1 MLHRVEAVK
10 SYKMTGGNIV
20 LKETSKKVQSLVR
33 EKRAKRK
40 YLNEEIIKENDSQ
53 RFSSIQF
60 YSRPYNNS
68 ELYVKLHTKEM
79 A

>member
-53 RFSSIQF
+53 RFSSI
-60 YSRPYNNS
+60 
-68 ELYVKLHTKEM
+68 
-79 A
+79 